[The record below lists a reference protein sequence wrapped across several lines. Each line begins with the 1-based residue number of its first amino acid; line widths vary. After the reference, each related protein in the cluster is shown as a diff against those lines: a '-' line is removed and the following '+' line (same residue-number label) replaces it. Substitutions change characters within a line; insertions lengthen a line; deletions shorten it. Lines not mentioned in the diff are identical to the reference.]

1 VLRKLNFEDTVR
13 LLNGKLLGNGSA
25 QALCPS
31 HADHNPS
38 LSIGRGDDGRVLLKC
53 HAGCDFNA
61 VVTSLGLNERDLMPP
76 KQTRAEIK
84 TVYDYHGHDGTLL
97 FQVVRYEPKGFRQR
111 RPDGSEGWIWNLKN
125 TTRVPYRFPQL
136 HGREAVVVCEGE
148 KDCDRLWQEHIPATT
163 NAGGSGKWDATHTK
177 ALVDSG
183 VKRIAILPDNDEPG
197 RTHANKVATSCV
209 EHGLEARIVTL
220 PDVPEKGDVS
230 DFLRSHTVDELKAAM
245 KATPRFTVAAPPTDE
260 PASESAAITCLADVQ
275 RESVEWMWDS
285 RIPRGKLSIIAGQP
299 GEGKST
305 VTLDLAARITRGATL
320 PDGCTAPQGSVLL
333 LSAEDGLADTI
344 RPRLDAAGAD
354 STRVH
359 ALTAIKTLD
368 GARPV
373 NLANDLPCL
382 REAMDA
388 VRPILVVV
396 DPLSAYLGKTDS
408 WKDAEVRSV
417 LSPLAELANERRCA
431 ITAVMHFS
439 KATGQKP
446 INKILGSVG
455 FAAAARVVLGVGSD
469 PDNAARRFLLPV
481 KNNLAPAAATLAFTL
496 DDGRVIWEPSPVTGV
511 TADSILDASSSDS
524 AERTDAERFLRDLLA
539 DGSPVPAAE
548 VTRHAREIGISPRT
562 LHRAKARLGV
572 KSERSGYGS
581 SGRWSWHLPSKT
593 DTETLA
599 INGNQC
605 PPFDPTK
612 AFGDN
617 KGCQKIASRKVATNN

>member
-1 VLRKLNFEDTVR
+1 MTSTIYTYELD
-13 LLNGKLLGNGSA
+13 GK
-25 QALCPS
+25 
-31 HADHNPS
+31 
-38 LSIGRGDDGRVLLKC
+38 
-53 HAGCDFNA
+53 
-61 VVTSLGLNERDLMPP
+61 
-76 KQTRAEIK
+76 
-84 TVYDYHGHDGTLL
+84 
-97 FQVVRYEPKGFRQR
+97 FQFGVER
-111 RPDGSEGWIWNLKN
+111 RPDKKFLQFHRDSDGAKRYGRNGSRPI
-125 TTRVPYRFPQL
+125 PYRIDELQ
-136 HGREAVVVCEGE
+136 GRPTVAVVEGE
-148 KDCDRLWQEHIPATT
+148 KDVEACWAASIPATC
-163 NAGGSGKWDATHTK
+163 NPGGAGKWSDSLTAMLKDRGVQNVAVIPDRDDA
-177 ALVDSG
+177 G
-183 VKRIAILPDNDEPG
+183 QQ
-197 RTHANKVATSCV
+197 HAEQVATSAARFGLKVKIV
-209 EHGLEARIVTL
+209 EL
-220 PDVPEKGDVS
+220 PGSTKGFDPA
-230 DFLRSHTVDELKAAM
+230 DFLSTHDPSELKTLIQT
-245 KATPRFTVAAPPTDE
+245 TPPYIAAPPTDE
-260 PASESAAITCLADVQ
+260 PASESAAIICLADVQ
-275 RESVEWMWDS
+275 RESVEWIWDS

-344 RPRLDAAGAD
+344 GPRLDAAGAD

-373 NLANDLPCL
+373 NLANDLPRL

-388 VRPILVVV
+388 VQPILVVV

-548 VTRHAREIGISPRT
+548 VTRQAREIGISSRT

-612 AFGDN
+612 AFGDD

>member
-1 VLRKLNFEDTVR
+1 
-13 LLNGKLLGNGSA
+13 
-25 QALCPS
+25 
-31 HADHNPS
+31 
-38 LSIGRGDDGRVLLKC
+38 
-53 HAGCDFNA
+53 
-61 VVTSLGLNERDLMPP
+61 
-76 KQTRAEIK
+76 
-84 TVYDYHGHDGTLL
+84 
-97 FQVVRYEPKGFRQR
+97 
-111 RPDGSEGWIWNLKN
+111 
-125 TTRVPYRFPQL
+125 
-136 HGREAVVVCEGE
+136 
-148 KDCDRLWQEHIPATT
+148 
-163 NAGGSGKWDATHTK
+163 
-177 ALVDSG
+177 
-183 VKRIAILPDNDEPG
+183 
-197 RTHANKVATSCV
+197 
-209 EHGLEARIVTL
+209 
-220 PDVPEKGDVS
+220 
-230 DFLRSHTVDELKAAM
+230 
-245 KATPRFTVAAPPTDE
+245 
-260 PASESAAITCLADVQ
+260 
-275 RESVEWMWDS
+275 
-285 RIPRGKLSIIAGQP
+285 
-299 GEGKST
+299 
-305 VTLDLAARITRGATL
+305 
-320 PDGCTAPQGSVLL
+320 VLL

-469 PDNAARRFLLPV
+469 PDNAARRFLVPV
-481 KNNLAPAAATLAFTL
+481 KNNLAPAAPTLAFTL
-496 DDGRVIWEPSPVTGV
+496 DDGRVIWEPSPVTDV
-511 TADSILDASSSDS
+511 TADVLDASPSDS

-548 VTRHAREIGISPRT
+548 VIRQAHEIGISQRT
-562 LHRAKARLGV
+562 LNRAKARLGV
-572 KSERSGYGS
+572 KSKRKRYGQ
-581 SGRWSWHLPSKT
+581 GGQWSWHLPSKT

-612 AFGDN
+612 AFGDD
-617 KGCQKIASRKVATNN
+617 KDCQKIASRKVATNN

>member
-1 VLRKLNFEDTVR
+1 MTSTIYTYELD
-13 LLNGKLLGNGSA
+13 GK
-25 QALCPS
+25 
-31 HADHNPS
+31 
-38 LSIGRGDDGRVLLKC
+38 
-53 HAGCDFNA
+53 
-61 VVTSLGLNERDLMPP
+61 
-76 KQTRAEIK
+76 
-84 TVYDYHGHDGTLL
+84 
-97 FQVVRYEPKGFRQR
+97 FQFGVER
-111 RPDGSEGWIWNLKN
+111 RPDKKFLQFHRDSDGAKRYGRNGSRPI
-125 TTRVPYRFPQL
+125 PYRIDELQ
-136 HGREAVVVCEGE
+136 GRPTVAVVEGE
-148 KDCDRLWQEHIPATT
+148 KDVEACWAASIPATC
-163 NAGGSGKWDATHTK
+163 NPGGAGKWSDDLTAMLKDHGVQNVAVIPDRDDAGQQHAEQVAASAARFGLKVKIVELPGSTK
-177 ALVDSG
+177 GFDPA
-183 VKRIAILPDNDEPG
+183 
-197 RTHANKVATSCV
+197 
-209 EHGLEARIVTL
+209 
-220 PDVPEKGDVS
+220 
-230 DFLRSHTVDELKAAM
+230 DFLSTHDPSELKTLIQT
-245 KATPRFTVAAPPTDE
+245 TPPYIAAPPTDE
-260 PASESAAITCLADVQ
+260 PASESAAIICLADVQ
-275 RESVEWMWDS
+275 RESVEWIWRS

-305 VTLDLAARITRGATL
+305 VTLDLAARITRGETL

-344 RPRLDAAGAD
+344 GPRLDAAGAD
-354 STRVH
+354 ATRVY

-373 NLANDLPCL
+373 NLANDLPRL

-388 VRPILVVV
+388 VQPILVVV

-481 KNNLAPAAATLAFTL
+481 KNNLAPAAPTLAFTL

-548 VTRHAREIGISPRT
+548 VTRHARDNGISPRT
-562 LHRAKARLGV
+562 LHRAKSRLGV

-612 AFGDN
+612 AFGDD